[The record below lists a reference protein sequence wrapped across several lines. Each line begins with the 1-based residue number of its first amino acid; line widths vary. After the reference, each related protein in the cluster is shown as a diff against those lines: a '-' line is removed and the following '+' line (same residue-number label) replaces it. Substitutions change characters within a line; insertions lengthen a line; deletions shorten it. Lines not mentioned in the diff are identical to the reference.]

1 MIGISKLYCGAVE
14 PADVLRYRRMSK
26 ELPSGLLQFS
36 KDKKPVVVW
45 NCTRTCNLKCEH
57 CYAGSDAKK
66 YDQLSTEEAKVMID
80 DLAAF
85 GAPVILFS
93 GGEPCVRPDLLELM
107 QYAKD
112 AGMRVVIS
120 TNGTLITPEKAEA
133 FAQVGLSYV
142 GVSFDGDESTHDMFR
157 GVKGSYQAA
166 LEGLRN
172 AKAAGIKVGLRFT
185 INKHNWREINDIF
198 DLMQRE
204 GINRAC
210 FYHLV
215 YSGRGSE
222 MIDEDLTHEETR
234 EAVRLIMDRTKQW
247 FDQGGTPEILTVDN
261 HADAPFVYMELL
273 KENPERAEKVLQLL
287 QWNQGNSSGN
297 GIACVSWDGEVYAD
311 QFWRHQSFGNVKDR
325 PFSEIWTDT
334 SRTTPESELMYRLK
348 DKRPWVT
355 GRCATCR
362 WLDICGGN
370 FRVRAEAATGDLW
383 APDPACYLTDEEI
396 ARHDDDPE
404 RRIVEAPDM
413 DDTAQAAR
421 EHVEGVSVS
430 SAVQA

>member
-14 PADVLRYRRMSK
+14 PSDVLRYKRRSK

-57 CYAGSDAKK
+57 CYAQSDGKV
-66 YDQLSTEEAKVMID
+66 YPQLSTEEAKAMID

-85 GAPVILFS
+85 GAPVLLFS
-93 GGEPCVRPDLLELM
+93 GGEPTMRPDLLELM
-107 QYAKD
+107 RYAKD
-112 AGMRVVIS
+112 ACMRVVIS
-120 TNGTLITPEKAEA
+120 TNGTLITKQMAADFAE
-133 FAQVGLSYV
+133 VGLSYV
-142 GVSFDGDESTHDMFR
+142 GVSFDGDPETHDRFR
-157 GVKGSYQAA
+157 GVKGSFDRAI
-166 LEGLRN
+166 EGLHN
-172 AKAAGIKVGLRFT
+172 AQDAGIKVGLRFT
-185 INKHNWREINDIF
+185 
-198 DLMQRE
+198 
-204 GINRAC
+204 INRAC

-234 EAVRLIMDRTKQW
+234 KAVRLIMDRTKQW
-247 FDQGGTPEILTVDN
+247 FDEGGTPEILTVDN

-273 KENPERAEKVLQLL
+273 KEDPERAAKVMQLL

-311 QFWRHQSFGNVKDR
+311 QFWRHYSFGNVKDR
-325 PFSEIWTDT
+325 PFSEIWSDT
-334 SRTTPESELMYRLK
+334 SRTTPQSELMYKLK
-348 DKRPWVT
+348 DKRPWVK
-355 GRCATCR
+355 GRCHDCR
-362 WLDICGGN
+362 WLDVCGGN

-396 ARHDDDPE
+396 AKHPDDPE
-404 RRIVEAPDM
+404 TRIVEEAKAEDM
-413 DDTAQAAR
+413 AAGQSAAAQ
-421 EHVEGVSVS
+421 STL
-430 SAVQA
+430 